1 MRIERTGL
9 VEKLTPRVT
18 QFLVE
23 ALGGVSL
30 DDIQSA
36 ERRRIDYACLRGLV
50 AVEVK
55 TLEGNPAERTNNFV
69 DSLRDRPD
77 FPIFFGSVP
86 MEAAFENMEDPDALR
101 RTAVD
106 RLGRTIVTH
115 LKKAN
120 DQLNRHALDF
130 PRPNRASIVVLI
142 NEDHPEYD
150 PQTVGWLV
158 QREFAREDDRGARYP
173 SIDAVLYFTER
184 HGQVRDG
191 LIAFPTAAIHG
202 PNIDFDNWKAG
213 LLDHVVHRWAAW
225 NGRPLKAIDDD
236 EAAAFEAFDHVP
248 EAAPRHERWRLDYR
262 RKPYLRPFTDDAL
275 RDRFDEVMLV
285 TTLWG
290 TKGSPIKL
298 DMAAAMV
305 AMEQF
310 THIQVEMHDRAL
322 PMTAFAHKIER
333 QLAAAV
339 RLNLPQAAIDWL
351 QELDKDVQDRAAACS
366 G

>member
-1 MRIERTGL
+1 MRIERTGP

-18 QFLVE
+18 RFLVE
-23 ALGGVSL
+23 ALGGISL

-36 ERRRIDYACLRGLV
+36 ERRRIDYACLRGIL
-50 AVEVK
+50 AIEVK
-55 TLEGNPAERTNNFV
+55 TLEGDPAERTNNFV
-69 DSLRDRPD
+69 DGLRERPD

-86 MEAAFENMEDPDALR
+86 MEAAFKNMEDADALR

-120 DQLNRHALDF
+120 DQLDRHALDF
-130 PRPNRASIVVLI
+130 PRRNRARIVVLI
-142 NEDHPEYD
+142 NEDHAEYD
-150 PQTVGWLV
+150 PQTVGWIV

-173 SIDAVLYFTER
+173 SIDAILYFTER

-191 LIAFPTAAIHG
+191 LIAFPIAAIHG
-202 PNIDFDNWKAG
+202 PNIHFDSWKAD
-213 LLDHVVHRWAAW
+213 LLDHVIHRWAAW
-225 NGRPLKAIDDD
+225 NGRPLKAIRDK
-236 EAAAFEAFDHVP
+236 EPAAFEAFDHVP
-248 EAAPRHERWRLDYR
+248 ESAPRHERWRLDYR
-262 RKPYLRPFTDDAL
+262 RKPYLKPLTDDAL

-290 TKGSPIKL
+290 IKGSPIKL
-298 DMAAAMV
+298 DMAAAMI

-322 PMTAFAHKIER
+322 PMTAFAHESER
-333 QLAAAV
+333 QLAAAT
-339 RLNLPQAAIDWL
+339 RLKLSQAAIDWL
-351 QELDKDVQDRAAACS
+351 SEFEDRIQTR
-366 G
+366 